1 MTVLAAPPQRA
12 RMNRTRLALVALPL
26 LLAAAPAVAT
36 TGGAS
41 SSDLAVTVDMADMP
55 RPVSAARG
63 VRYSHQLL
71 RVDIENSGGT
81 DIARDSFEV
90 RVRFSRTIRPAH
102 FIQVIFATP
111 ANQGRGTRGLY
122 AGRRLP
128 APDRTLPA
136 IRRSAREYRARNLQ
150 LGPVSEGQRSA
161 RLWLRVPIPLAQA
174 RAGLAAR
181 VSIVPLRGADVD
193 APDPV
198 IVNNQGAGAGPSA
211 PGGGSVAAWT
221 GRWSVAFDP
230 SLEAPRFGLLA
241 FGREQRRTILR
252 SGAMTPALR
261 RACAGRTLIEGAYF
275 YSERGILA
283 ACARGRILIG
293 AWLGRNGSRGI
304 IRIVQP
310 DPDVCR
316 AAGAS
321 ACWRGV
327 YRPGGTGPALPWNGT
342 RD

>member
-1 MTVLAAPPQRA
+1 
-12 RMNRTRLALVALPL
+12 MNRTRIALIALPL
-26 LLAAAPAVAT
+26 LLVATAPAAAT
-36 TGGAS
+36 TAGAS

-55 RPVSAARG
+55 RPVSVARG

-71 RVDIENSGGT
+71 RVEIENAGGT

-102 FIQVIFATP
+102 FMRVIFATP

-128 APDRTLPA
+128 APDRTLPV
-136 IRRSAREYRARNLQ
+136 IRRTAREYRARNLQ
-150 LGPVSEGQRSA
+150 LGPASDGQRSA
-161 RLWLRVPIPLAQA
+161 RLWLRVPIPLVQA

-181 VSIVPLRGADVD
+181 VSVVPLGDSEVD
-193 APDPV
+193 PPEPV
-198 IVNNQGAGAGPSA
+198 VVNNQGAGAGAGPSA
-211 PGGGSVAAWT
+211 PGAGPVAPWT

-230 SLEAPRFGLLA
+230 SLDAPRFGTLV
-241 FGREQRRTILR
+241 FGREQRRVILR
-252 SGAMTPALR
+252 AGAMTPALR
-261 RACAGRTLIEGAYF
+261 RACGRRTLIEGAYF

-283 ACARGRILIG
+283 ACARGRTLIG
-293 AWLGRNGSRGI
+293 AWLGRNGSRGT

-310 DPDVCR
+310 APDVCR

-327 YRPGGTGPALPWNGT
+327 YRPGGTGPA
-342 RD
+342 